1 MEFSQEHM
9 QIGGI
14 AKWAKVIKP
23 QVDDFNPEGLWSV
36 ELEVDEDTQEALTSN
51 GVQPKKGTENCFVFK
66 RKTKSRKGSDI
77 PAPLVFDSQ
86 GEPWDGALI
95 GNGSTINIDVSF
107 YAHPATT
114 QYGLGKWLN
123 AVQVVEHIPYEGKGW
138 DHNPFK
144 PVGNGPTINE
154 DETDVPF

>member
-1 MEFSQEHM
+1 MKFSQEHM

-77 PAPLVFDSQ
+77 PAPWYLIVKVSRGMVLLLVMDL
-86 GEPWDGALI
+86 PLI
-95 GNGSTINIDVSF
+95 
-107 YAHPATT
+107 
-114 QYGLGKWLN
+114 
-123 AVQVVEHIPYEGKGW
+123 
-138 DHNPFK
+138 
-144 PVGNGPTINE
+144 
-154 DETDVPF
+154 